1 MGFPLPCLI
10 TRMYMGEKTWNN
22 EKLCS
27 IMKNSPLHL
36 LQSCMTPFAANAQPG
51 PIFQSVTTAL
61 QHVEAAGHTPLPPL
75 QCCKPPGQDTKYQ
88 AETEPSAIV
97 NSPGMPWAECAK
109 FQKNL
114 SSTMFKQWAFDDHF
128 FYNIY
133 NIYILYCIHETVSFK
148 LNLVLLLLTESLVEF
163 NCGTTTGAKRNK
175 QWPVIFSNDFKLKL
189 SV

>member
-133 NIYILYCIHETVSFK
+133 IYIYIYIILYPRNCFFQAQSSFTASYREPGRVQLWHNNWGQK
-148 LNLVLLLLTESLVEF
+148 
-163 NCGTTTGAKRNK
+163 K
-175 QWPVIFSNDFKLKL
+175 QTMASHL
-189 SV
+189 